1 MALLNDN
8 YLKLKAGYLFPEIG
22 RRVKAFCDANPDAAK
37 RLIRCG
43 IGDVTEPLPSAVIA
57 AMHKAVDE
65 MAARETFKGYGP
77 EQGYE
82 WLRHAIAQNDFRDK
96 GIKIADD
103 EIFVSD
109 GSKCDCGAILDILGS
124 KNKIAISDP
133 VYPVYVDTN
142 VMAGHTGDANEAG
155 AYAKLVYLPCKPS
168 NGFIPEPPKKQV
180 DVIYLCSPNNP
191 TGAAATREQLEA
203 WVKYALEHKAVILF
217 DAAYEAYITDRPDTD
232 GSSNATGLKKLLKL
246 AKEQGHLTYSDI
258 NDSFSETISPEK
270 LDKVLTELR
279 EKNIDIIDAAK
290 TSGVKTKL
298 PHSIYEIPGARDCAI
313 EFRSFSKNGG
323 FTGTRCAFTVV
334 PKSLNAYTKSG
345 EAKPLHPLWSRRM
358 TTKFNGVSYV
368 VQRAA
373 EALYSPEGK
382 AQVADLIKHYLGN
395 AEILRKGAKKAGLK
409 VFGGV
414 NAPYIWVRTP
424 KGVTS
429 WQAFDKIL
437 ADANVVITPGSG
449 FGSKGEGFFRIS
461 AFNSRANAEEV
472 ARRLQ
477 ELKW

>member
-1 MALLNDN
+1 
-8 YLKLKAGYLFPEIG
+8 
-22 RRVKAFCDANPDAAK
+22 
-37 RLIRCG
+37 
-43 IGDVTEPLPSAVIA
+43 
-57 AMHKAVDE
+57 
-65 MAARETFKGYGP
+65 
-77 EQGYE
+77 
-82 WLRHAIAQNDFRDK
+82 
-96 GIKIADD
+96 
-103 EIFVSD
+103 
-109 GSKCDCGAILDILGS
+109 
-124 KNKIAISDP
+124 
-133 VYPVYVDTN
+133 VDTN
-142 VMAGHTGDANEAG
+142 VMADHPGDANEAG

-191 TGAAATREQLEA
+191 TGAATTREQLEA
-203 WVKYALEHKAVILF
+203 WVKYALEHKSVILF
-217 DAAYEAYITDRPDTD
+217 DAAYEAYITEP
-232 GSSNATGLKKLLKL
+232 G
-246 AKEQGHLTYSDI
+246 I
-258 NDSFSETISPEK
+258 
-270 LDKVLTELR
+270 
-279 EKNIDIIDAAK
+279 
-290 TSGVKTKL
+290 
-298 PHSIYEIPGARDCAI
+298 PHSIFEIPGARECAI

-334 PKSLNAYTKSG
+334 PKSLNAFTKSG
-345 EAKPLHPLWSRRM
+345 EAKPLHPLWNRRM
-358 TTKFNGVSYV
+358 TTKFNGVSYI

-382 AQVADLIKHYLGN
+382 AQVDALVKFYLDN
-395 AEILRKGAKKAGLK
+395 AKVLRAGAKKAFQK